1 MPLTAMYWSLMGM
14 ALLGGAA
21 LSLATGGRQDIGFLQ
36 ILNSVFAQL
45 DEQSLSIVRDIRAP
59 RTLIAALIGANLG
72 LAGLLLQ
79 ATTRNPL
86 SSPSILGI
94 NQGAALGIAIGLV
107 FPSLVLFNIDTMAV
121 LGAAFAG
128 GLTLTLA
135 GGLKGTL
142 SALRLILSGVAVSAF
157 AFALVRFTFT
167 LDDELALSVIQWTTG
182 DIADVRWKQ
191 ATPLLV
197 WCLAGGLLTFF
208 MSHKLN
214 LMALGEAAS
223 KGLGSDPR
231 LTLLFGILLAAI
243 LTGVSVSVAG
253 PVMFVGLIIP
263 HVCRAAFGTDHR
275 VLVPAVMLCGATL
288 MLVADGAS
296 KLINFPEETAVG
308 VVSALIGAP
317 YFLYLTITAKEID

>member
-1 MPLTAMYWSLMGM
+1 MPTLALYWSLMGA
-14 ALLGGAA
+14 ALLSGAA
-21 LSLATGGRQDIGFLQ
+21 LSLATGGRQDIGFYQVLGA
-36 ILNSVFAQL
+36 IFSQL
-45 DEQSLSIVRDIRAP
+45 DEQSLAVLRDIRVP
-59 RTLIAALIGANLG
+59 RTLIAALIGANLS

-107 FPSLVLFNIDTMAV
+107 FPSLMIFNVDTMAV

-128 GLTLTLA
+128 GVTLTLA
-135 GGLKGTL
+135 GGFKGTL

-167 LDDELALSVIQWTTG
+167 LDDELARSIIQWTTG
-182 DIADVRWKQ
+182 DISDVRWKQ
-191 ATPLLV
+191 ATPLLL
-197 WCLAGGLLTFF
+197 WCVSGSVITFF

-231 LTLLFGILLAAI
+231 FTLLFWHFAGCNLDRCFCCSCRASHICWSYHSAYVPRGLWNRPPRSCACRYCWRGFAYADGRWCFQAHQLSRGDRCWRCLCLDWRA
-243 LTGVSVSVAG
+243 LFSVS
-253 PVMFVGLIIP
+253 
-263 HVCRAAFGTDHR
+263 HDHR
-275 VLVPAVMLCGATL
+275 QG
-288 MLVADGAS
+288 D
-296 KLINFPEETAVG
+296 
-308 VVSALIGAP
+308 
-317 YFLYLTITAKEID
+317 

>member
-1 MPLTAMYWSLMGM
+1 MPVHLIYWG
-14 ALLGGAA
+14 LLGTALFGGAV
-21 LSLATGGRQDIGFLQ
+21 LSLVTGGRQDVGFDQLVH
-36 ILNSVFAQL
+36 VFSTQL
-45 DEQSLSIVRDIRAP
+45 DEQSLTVLCDIRAP

-107 FPSLVLFNIDTMAV
+107 FPSLVIFSIDVMAV
-121 LGAAFAG
+121 MGAALAG
-128 GLTLTLA
+128 SLTLTLA

-191 ATPLLV
+191 APPLLL
-197 WCLAGGLLTFF
+197 WCFAGGGLTFL

-231 LTLLFGILLAAI
+231 YTLLFGIGLAAI
-243 LTGVSVSVAG
+243 LTGISVSVAG
-253 PVMFVGLIIP
+253 PVMFVGLTIP
-263 HVCRAAFGTDHR
+263 HLCRAAFGTDHR
-275 VLVPAVMLCGATL
+275 ILVPAVLVCGASL
-288 MLVADGAS
+288 MLVSDGVS
-296 KLINFPEETAVG
+296 KLINFPEETAIG

>member
-1 MPLTAMYWSLMGM
+1 MPFLAMYWSLMGV
-14 ALLGGAA
+14 ALLCGAA
-21 LSLATGGRQDIGFLQ
+21 LSLATGGRQDIGFYQVLGA
-36 ILNSVFAQL
+36 IFSQL
-45 DEQSLSIVRDIRAP
+45 DEQSLTVLRDIRVP
-59 RTLIAALIGANLG
+59 RTLIAALIGANLS

-107 FPSLVLFNIDTMAV
+107 FPSLMIFNVDTMAV
-121 LGAAFAG
+121 LGAALAG
-128 GLTLTLA
+128 GVTLTLA
-135 GGLKGTL
+135 GGFKGTL

-167 LDDELALSVIQWTTG
+167 LDDELARSIILWTTG
-182 DIADVRWKQ
+182 DISDVRWKQ
-191 ATPLLV
+191 ASPLLL
-197 WCLAGGLLTFF
+197 WCVGGSVITFF

-231 LTLLFGILLAAI
+231 FTLFLGILLAAI
-243 LTGVSVSVAG
+243 LTGVSVATAG

-263 HVCRAAFGTDHR
+263 HLCRAAFGTDHR
-275 VLVPAVMLCGATL
+275 VLVPAVIVGGASL
-288 MLVADGAS
+288 MLMADGVS